1 MSHESRRDDPIFYKK
16 SFIGL
21 ISEANENDIVVTIG
35 TNKRGVIRLE
45 FTNEIGECAEVELT
59 NL

>member
-1 MSHESRRDDPIFYKK
+1 M
-16 SFIGL
+16 GL